1 MESQYLFQKR
11 VKETLDAIEAAE
23 PEVLQYDE
31 SEFWMIRLQYEYLE
45 YIAAE
50 RQLYNLAIA
59 LPLARGIHNGAHRK
73 AKITR
78 NGNSYRLPYVIH
90 CLNVCKMLAD
100 IQMDMSH
107 EEEDICLAA
116 ALCHDMIEDV
126 PFPDHGKELYTKYG
140 LDPRVYE
147 TVLLVTKNREA
158 TPEEE
163 AEHFHRIEENKF
175 SLLVKLSDRGN
186 NVEDL
191 YNRSCWK
198 VHEYVGETRTF
209 FIPMIEY
216 GREHYPELIDAIEV
230 LSDKINTL
238 TEVAE
243 ILVERYEQKEQEL
256 EQRLKELK
264 QENEELRK
272 EWKTLWEQ

>member
-1 MESQYLFQKR
+1 MNRNVEFQKK
-11 VKETLDAIEAAE
+11 VSQALAQIGEDALSYE
-23 PEVLQYDE
+23 E
-31 SEFWMIRLQYEYLE
+31 SEFWMIRSPYEYLE
-45 YIAAE
+45 YYVTE
-50 RQLYNLAIA
+50 KQLLNAAIA
-59 LPLARGIHNGAHRK
+59 LPLARGIHNGTYRK

-78 NGNSYRLPYVIH
+78 SGKSYNLPYVIH
-90 CLNVCKMLAD
+90 CLSVCKMLVD
-100 IQMDMSH
+100 VQMNLSP

-126 PFPDHGKELYTKYG
+126 PFPNHGKELTDQFG

-147 TVLLVTKNREA
+147 TVLLVSKNRDA

-163 AEHFHRIEENKF
+163 AAHFQKIAENRL
-175 SLLVKLSDRGN
+175 SLLIKLSDRGN

-198 VHEYVGETRTF
+198 VHEYVGETRTYF
-209 FIPMIEY
+209 LPMIEY
-216 GREHYPELIDAIEV
+216 GLAHYPELTMALEV
-230 LSDKINTL
+230 LSDKIHTL

-256 EQRLKELK
+256 EQRLEALK
-264 QENEELRK
+264 KENEELRK
-272 EWKTLWEQ
+272 EWKTLWSE